1 MEADEQVVGGEAH
14 LKRSL
19 FLELLD
25 EESKIPKGAVGG
37 FASVEELG
45 RALQSRAELVDKMDA
60 AKAAGQL
67 TQEQYDQLVAL
78 NRKHSLPAR

>member
-1 MEADEQVVGGEAH
+1 MR
-14 LKRSL
+14 RSL

-25 EESKIPKGAVGG
+25 EEASLAKGAKGAFKSVQGLGTMLEARAALVG
-37 FASVEELG
+37 
-45 RALQSRAELVDKMDA
+45 KMDA

-78 NRKHSLPAR
+78 NRKHSLPQM